1 MARFILI
8 RLLHA
13 IPLLIV
19 VIALILV
26 LLQLIPGDPVQAMVG
41 DYPVSPAFRE
51 AITEQ
56 YHLDD
61 PFLTRIFSYFIN
73 ILHGDFGYSF
83 QFQKP
88 VLDLILT
95 HAPRTILLTFAGF
108 ALAIPMGIMIGLV
121 SGTTPNRRTDHAI
134 TTTSL
139 LVYAVPTFWMGQ
151 LLVLGL
157 AVKLGWFPTQ
167 GMQPMVSRAHGFD
180 WFLERLHYLALPA
193 TAFAVHEGTRF
204 ARIMRASVADTLSQ
218 GYIVTARAK
227 GLSRNAIIRRHVL
240 RNSSLPLVTI
250 AGYAFGTALGGAVLL
265 ETVFTWPGLGL
276 LFVQAVRMRDNM
288 TVVGVVIFAAV
299 AIILV
304 NLIVDILYA
313 LLDPRIRART

>member
-1 MARFILI
+1 MTRFILM

-13 IPLLIV
+13 IPLLAA
-19 VIALILV
+19 VILLILV

-51 AITEQ
+51 AITKQ

-61 PFLTRIFSYFIN
+61 PFLTRLFSYFTN
-73 ILHGDFGYSF
+73 LLRGDFGYSY
-83 QFQKP
+83 QFQRP

-95 HAPRTILLTFAGF
+95 HAPRTILLAFAGF
-108 ALAIPMGIMIGLV
+108 AVAIPIGVVIGLIA
-121 SGTTPNRRTDHAI
+121 GTTPNRRTDHLV

-139 LVYAVPTFWMGQ
+139 LVYAIPTFWLGQ

-167 GMQPMVSRAHGFD
+167 GMQPIVSRAQGFD
-180 WFLERLHYLALPA
+180 WFLERLHYIALPA
-193 TAFAVHEGTRF
+193 FAFAVHEGTRF

-218 GYIVTARAK
+218 GYIVTARSK
-227 GLSRNAIIRRHVL
+227 GLSRGRIIRRHVL

-250 AGYAFGTALGGAVLL
+250 AGYAFGTGLGGAVLL

-288 TVVGVVIFAAV
+288 TVVGVVIFAAI
-299 AIILV
+299 AIILI
-304 NLIVDILYA
+304 NLLVDVLYA
-313 LLDPRIRART
+313 ILDPRIRGTA